1 MEYFVLFCICG
12 EDFPSWWEA
21 LFVIIPPTPIL
32 RKSSGRQ
39 VFQGPCRWLRK
50 PPGLVPS
57 TPLCRKQ
64 ALGGGDER
72 RENRSLPA
80 SMPTHC
86 STERVRLVANASAM
100 DLAPSSLILL
110 LWRLWRQGEASLVE
124 PKRVPGRPSPH
135 TPREWGSWP
144 FPPLL
149 WPQAF
154 PGFSRHLPAG
164 CGQGAPDH

>member
-1 MEYFVLFCICG
+1 MDVRFSRGRADGSESLQ
-12 EDFPSWWEA
+12 A
-21 LFVIIPPTPIL
+21 LSHP
-32 RKSSGRQ
+32 
-39 VFQGPCRWLRK
+39 
-50 PPGLVPS
+50 
-57 TPLCRKQ
+57 PLCAGNRE
-64 ALGGGDER
+64 ALGGGEER

-100 DLAPSSLILL
+100 HLAPSSLILL
-110 LWRLWRQGEASLVE
+110 LWRLWRPGEASLVE
-124 PKRVPGRPSPH
+124 PTRVPGRPSPH

-164 CGQGAPDH
+164 CGQGAPDHWTTRSSIV